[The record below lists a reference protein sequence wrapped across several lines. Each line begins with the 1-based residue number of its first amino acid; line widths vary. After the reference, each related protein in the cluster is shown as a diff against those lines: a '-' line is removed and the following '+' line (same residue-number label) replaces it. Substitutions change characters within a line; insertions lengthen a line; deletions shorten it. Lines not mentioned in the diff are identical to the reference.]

1 MTEPTAPAD
10 PLSADASRKLVV
22 RAFIAVIL
30 GVLLGEYF
38 SLGYTLVYPALPRIA
53 AQFHTTNLAWSVAI
67 VSLADVPIFP
77 LAGKLS
83 DRFGAKNTAIA
94 LAATFAVGSFVCAIA
109 TSYGVFLL
117 GRVLE
122 GIGSALSVILYAYVR
137 SVLPKRWVAV
147 GLGVTVTG
155 LGVSGIGGP
164 FLANWLINSWGISGI
179 FWFLFI
185 YTAVLTTVFAV
196 VSPDVTIRS
205 RRKLD
210 LPSGIVL
217 GGGLGLILLGICF
230 GGTWGW
236 TSASVLASFFGG
248 GALIALAV
256 ARMLLI
262 SEPLL
267 DLRALASPRLRTTML
282 YVFLISFPATGY
294 AFLLPQM
301 LETPRLPG
309 IGYGFGATTLH
320 YAIYL
325 LPFGIV
331 SILVGPLAGA
341 LCRSWNPRAVARV
354 GAAVSVVGMVLFALL
369 TTQSW
374 MIFLGFGV
382 YGIGF
387 AFFFAAFPNLTAQ
400 AASPD
405 EMGTASGVML
415 TALNIAGSI
424 GPVVLGSILAAN
436 VFKVFPAAHA
446 VVYDDAGFRV
456 CFLLLAG
463 FALLGLVVALLM
475 RHGAMSAAATEDEAV
490 PVTAGAGEAVAG

>member
-1 MTEPTAPAD
+1 LAGQPAY
-10 PLSADASRKLVV
+10 SQKLVI
-22 RAFIAVIL
+22 RAFVAVIL

-38 SLGYTLVYPALPRIA
+38 SLGYTLVYPALPRLA
-53 AQFHTTNLAWSVAI
+53 AQFHTTNLAWSVSI
-67 VSLADVPIFP
+67 VALADVPIFP

-94 LAATFAVGSFVCAIA
+94 LAVTFAIGSLVCAVA

-137 SVLPKRWVAV
+137 SVLPRRWVAV
-147 GLGVTVTG
+147 GLGLTVTG
-155 LGVSGIGGP
+155 FGVAGIAGP
-164 FLANWLINSWGISGI
+164 FMANWLIDSWGVAGI
-179 FWFLFI
+179 FWFLLI
-185 YTAVLTTVFAV
+185 YTAVLTVAFAI

-210 LPSGIVL
+210 IPSGIVL
-217 GGGLGLILLGICF
+217 GGGIGLILLGISF

-236 TSASVLASFFGG
+236 TSTSVLASFFGG
-248 GALIALAV
+248 GALVALAV

-267 DLRALASPRLRTTML
+267 DLRALASPRLRTTVV
-282 YVFLISFPATGY
+282 YVFLLSFPGTGY
-294 AFLLPQM
+294 AFLMPQM

-309 IGYGFGATTLH
+309 ISYGFGATTLH

-325 LPFGIV
+325 LPFGIL
-331 SILVGPLAGA
+331 SILCGPLAGA
-341 LCRSWNPRAVARV
+341 LCRSWNPRAVARI
-354 GAAVSVVGMVLFALL
+354 GAAVSVVGMLLLGLL

-374 MIFLGFGV
+374 MVLLGFGV

-387 AFFFAAFPNLTAQ
+387 AFFFASFPNLTAQ
-400 AASPD
+400 AVPAD

-415 TALNIAGSI
+415 TSLNIAGSI
-424 GPVVLGSILAAN
+424 GPVVLGAILAAN
-436 VFKVFPAAHA
+436 VFKVFPATHA
-446 VVYDDAGFRV
+446 VVYSDAGYV
-456 CFLLLAG
+456 ICFLLLAG
-463 FALLGLVVALLM
+463 CALLGLVIALLM
-475 RHGAMSAAATEDEAV
+475 RHGAAPAKASEDEAV
-490 PVTAGAGEAVAG
+490 PVAAGGAQAVAG